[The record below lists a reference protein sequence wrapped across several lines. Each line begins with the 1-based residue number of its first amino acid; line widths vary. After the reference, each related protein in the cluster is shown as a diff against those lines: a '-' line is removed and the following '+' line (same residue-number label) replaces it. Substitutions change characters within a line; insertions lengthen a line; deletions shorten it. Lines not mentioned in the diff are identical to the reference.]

1 MTPYARRS
9 ALVSTPLALALA
21 CGPEPGGETEGSTSG
36 VGATTAAGST
46 GSTSAGAAATGTSG
60 ESSGVDSE
68 GPALVDLAVVAL
80 SWSPPGPRV
89 GDAVI
94 VTATIANEGGAPLN
108 GPVAVAFAVDGAPLV
123 GLTAQVGPL
132 AAGATAEV
140 QSAMSWKPDDP
151 GDRTITA
158 TVDPDGALDDPDPSD
173 QSRSAVITVAAA
185 AECRTIAAW
194 GASAPFADDAHVS
207 HPLPSFAHEGWLYVH
222 TKAKD
227 GADDRRLLA
236 AKPGA
241 DGALGPWQEASA
253 DHGGGPHGFTAV
265 VAGGQAYHFRNGH
278 IARFELVDGMMQG
291 DVTLLEDD
299 PNTAFGGNKYVW
311 DSAVYARLGA
321 GSAYLIHLGG
331 FSFTGYQYRPDV
343 YRSGVPLAA
352 AFTDVG
358 LDHPAQRPGK
368 AAFWGPAS
376 ASHGFIFTGEGDGAR
391 LWRSRID
398 VDGGLEPWTQLGD
411 LPAGTGNQ
419 RGDLFIAGRTLFA
432 VRGAA
437 VHRADVGAAGELAP
451 WVAAASLPEDQV
463 DVSWGEGHAEGAAY
477 GIIGDY
483 VYLAGPKRAF
493 YARLEPAECAE

>member
-1 MTPYARRS
+1 MSIT
-9 ALVSTPLALALA
+9 LALA
-21 CGPEPGGETEGSTSG
+21 CGPDPAGESEGSTSG
-36 VGATTAAGST
+36 AGATTST
-46 GSTSAGAAATGTSG
+46 GSTSGASVVTETGASG
-60 ESSGVDSE
+60 GGDSQ
-68 GPALVDLAVVAL
+68 GPALVDLAVVDL
-80 SWSPPGPRV
+80 RWSPGSPRV
-89 GDAVI
+89 GDALLVA
-94 VTATIANEGGAPLN
+94 ATIANEGGAPLN
-108 GPVAVAFAVDGAPLV
+108 GPVAVAFAVDGAPLP
-123 GLTAQVGPL
+123 GLAAQVGPL
-132 AAGATAEV
+132 AAGAMVDV
-140 QSAMSWKPDDP
+140 QAAMSWTPEAP

-173 QSRSAVITVAAA
+173 QSRSAVITVAAS

-207 HPLPSFAHEGWLYVH
+207 HPLPSFAHEGWFYVH
-222 TKAKD
+222 TKTKD
-227 GADDRRLLA
+227 GAEDRRLMA
-236 AKPGA
+236 ARPEA

-265 VAGGQAYHFRNGH
+265 EADGRAYHFRNGH
-278 IARFELVDGMMQG
+278 IARFELTDGVMQG

-321 GSAYLIHLGG
+321 GPAYLIHLGG

-343 YRSGVPLAA
+343 YRSGVPLAP

-368 AAFWGPAS
+368 AAFWGPAA
-376 ASHGFIFTGEGDGAR
+376 ASHGFLFTGEGDGAR

-398 VDGGLEPWTQLGD
+398 MDGGLEPWTQLGD

-419 RGDLFIAGRTLFA
+419 RGDLFVAGRTLFA

-437 VHRADVGAAGELAP
+437 VLRADIREGGELAP
-451 WVAAASLPEDQV
+451 WAPVASLPEDQV
-463 DVSWGEGHAEGAAY
+463 DISWGEGHAEGAAY
-477 GIIGDY
+477 GIIGDFI
-483 VYLAGPKRAF
+483 YLAGPKRAF
-493 YARLEPAECAE
+493 YARLEPAACAE